1 MWRLSMEKKTNK
13 MKWWMYALIIL
24 GVIILVYTL
33 TFGIP
38 IIINELYRNNDGYIT
53 LWGAED
59 VLGYYGE
66 ALGFLGTVVF
76 SALALWQNHRIQEAN
91 DKHTKLLEEMERKK
105 NEPFIFVKSSV
116 AYGNASRLRLT
127 IQNISDNLAE
137 KLQASGFRIE
147 DETGKILWQDNDIIR
162 NEYLLSKTTWELQWE
177 NPQVTSNKH
186 KFIFDIKYQ
195 DVFNKEYNC
204 FAVGVFEDKI
214 TIPKFTVFLKNN

>member
-1 MWRLSMEKKTNK
+1 MNKVFEFIKKHKVLSISL
-13 MKWWMYALIIL
+13 AIL
-24 GVIILVYTL
+24 FVVIISFLIPLTINWLYT
-33 TFGIP
+33 IP
-38 IIINELYRNNDGYIT
+38 AWCSFFAVEWEAKDALSFY
-53 LWGAED
+53 GA
-59 VLGYYGE
+59 VL
-66 ALGFLGTVVF
+66 AFLGTVVF
-76 SALALWQNHRIQEAN
+76 SVLALWQNHRIQEAN

-147 DETGKILWQDNDIIR
+147 DETGKIIWQDNDIIC

-186 KFIFDIKYQ
+186 KFVFEIKYQ
-195 DVFNKEYNC
+195 DVFNNEYNC

-214 TIPKFTVFLKNN
+214 SIPKFSVFMKK